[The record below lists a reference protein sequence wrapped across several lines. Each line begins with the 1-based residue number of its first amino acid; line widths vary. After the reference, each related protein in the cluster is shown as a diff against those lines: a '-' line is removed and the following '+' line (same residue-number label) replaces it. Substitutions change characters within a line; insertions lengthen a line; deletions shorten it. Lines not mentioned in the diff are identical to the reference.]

1 MRQMTRIAR
10 FIVAGPHGDTIPTT
24 ATVAA
29 ELVNDVDFPAFVS
42 ALVQG
47 VFQTMVNASV
57 QQLDAYRELLK
68 EATKAIDAYI
78 QDVDDDDDNTAVSAT
93 RRRAH
98 ADRQQLLATMVLMG
112 INRIVV
118 TDGVVKAR
126 VRFQLAPTNPEPG

>member
-1 MRQMTRIAR
+1 MTRVAE
-10 FIVAGPHGDTIPTT
+10 FIVAGPRGDTIPTT
-24 ATVAA
+24 ATLAA
-29 ELVNDVDFPAFVS
+29 ELTNNVDFPAFVS

-47 VFQTMVNASV
+47 VFQAMVGASV
-57 QQLDAYRELLK
+57 QQMDAYRALLD
-68 EATKAIDAYI
+68 EATKAIDAYV
-78 QDVDDDDDNTAVSAT
+78 QHDDDDDATSAAPAT

-126 VRFQLAPTNPEPG
+126 VRFDLAPAPPSAR